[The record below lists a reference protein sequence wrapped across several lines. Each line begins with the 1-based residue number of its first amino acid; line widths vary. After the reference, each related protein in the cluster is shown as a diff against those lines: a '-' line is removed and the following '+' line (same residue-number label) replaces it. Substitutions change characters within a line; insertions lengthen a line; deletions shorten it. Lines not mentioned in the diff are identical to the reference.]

1 MSEQVEDD
9 KQVKQLKKWRKIAVI
24 LALILLIDLVIK
36 LEIFVINITGS
47 SVSISLNNDFDNK
60 Q

>member
-9 KQVKQLKKWRKIAVI
+9 KQVKQLKQWRKIAVI

-36 LEIFVINITGS
+36 LEIFAINITGS

-60 Q
+60 E

>member
-9 KQVKQLKKWRKIAVI
+9 KQVKQLKQWRKIAVI

-60 Q
+60 E